1 MATARDFVE
10 RVSQIEEVAGCLLV
24 KNDGVLLEQTLDDP
38 ELYATLMQMGAR
50 EAADLMQTLGFS
62 HCRYLCFG
70 SRDNRDFYVFP
81 IYHYFLGVIQQPGAE
96 FSTLLEQVERLIERV
111 SIKSASA

>member
-10 RVSQIEEVAGCLLV
+10 RVSQIEGVAGCLLV

-38 ELYATLMQMGAR
+38 ELYATLAQMGAR
-50 EAADLMQTLGFS
+50 EATDLMQTLGFS
-62 HCRYLCFG
+62 HCRYLCFN
-70 SRDNRDFYVFP
+70 RPDNPHFYVFP
-81 IYHYFLGVIQQPGAE
+81 IYHFFPGLIQQPGEDFTA
-96 FSTLLEQVERLIERV
+96 LLEQVERLIERV